1 MKKQTHDR
9 AKTADQTPSV
19 RLDKWLWAARFFK
32 TRTIARDNIA
42 AGKVQYNGAKAKPGK
57 IVELGAKVRIPQGY
71 DEKVVKIVALSEQ
84 RQSAPIAQTLYE
96 ETAQSLEAREQ
107 NAAARKI
114 NAFHSPRPEARP
126 DKKQRREIIKLKH
139 L

>member
-1 MKKQTHDR
+1 MKKQANDKASSETQNP
-9 AKTADQTPSV
+9 AV

-71 DEKVVKIVALSEQ
+71 DEKVVTIIAIMEK
-84 RQSAPIAQTLYE
+84 RQSASIAQTLYE
-96 ETAQSLEAREQ
+96 ETAESLEAREQ

-139 L
+139 S